1 MTAGNGSAAR
11 GAAHIWVPFRET
23 ALYVAFA
30 DDAGFTDG
38 TGLLDDAVPR
48 GGVTRDDRFG
58 APMWRI
64 DAQLL
69 HAVVEAL
76 WSDDHRVRIHLDQ
89 APAVGR
95 GSATCDG

>member
-1 MTAGNGSAAR
+1 MTERSDTAAR

-38 TGLLDDAVPR
+38 LRLLDEAVQA
-48 GGVTRDDRFG
+48 GIARDDRYST
-58 APMWRI
+58 PMWRI
-64 DAQLL
+64 DAHRL

-76 WSDDHRVRIHLDQ
+76 WSEDHQVRIHLDQ
-89 APAVGR
+89 APNVRHDLG
-95 GSATCDG
+95 TCDG